1 MLADASAHLT
11 WNLVDDVRQLLSY
24 HFMVNAFRA
33 GTIVAVLAGTIG
45 WFMVLRRESFAG
57 HTLALVGF
65 PGAAAAAWLGIS
77 VTLGYFVSCAGAALL
92 IAGLAVTGSGGSD
105 ESAGIGVVQAGA
117 LALGFLFIAL
127 YQGSLSTLNAFLF
140 GTFLGIT
147 DDQVW
152 ALLAIAAAALTA
164 LTAVG
169 RPLLF
174 ASIDPDVA
182 AGRGVPV
189 RSLTVAFLLILGLT
203 VAEVSQITGALLVFA
218 LLVMPAAAAQS
229 VTARPRT
236 SLALTLV
243 LSVSVTWLSLAAAY
257 FSPWPIGFYVTTF
270 AFAAYLTALLGGR
283 ALSAHRRVA
292 TR

>member
-11 WNLVDDVRQLLSY
+11 WNLVDDIRQLFSY

-33 GTIVAVLAGTIG
+33 GTIVAVLAATIG

-92 IAGLAVTGSGGSD
+92 IAGLALTGSGRSD
-105 ESAGIGVVQAGA
+105 ESAGIGAVQATA
-117 LALGFLFIAL
+117 LASGFLFIAL
-127 YQGSLSTLNAFLF
+127 YQGSLSSLNAFLF

-152 ALLAIAAAALTA
+152 ALLVVAAAALVA
-164 LTAVG
+164 LIAVG

-174 ASIDPDVA
+174 ASVDPDVA

-218 LLVMPAAAAQS
+218 LLVMPPAAAQA
-229 VTARPRT
+229 VAARPRT
-236 SLALTLV
+236 SLIITLALSL
-243 LSVSVTWLSLAAAY
+243 SVTWLSLAAAY

-270 AFAAYLTALLGGR
+270 AFAIYLAAVVGGR
-283 ALSAHRRVA
+283 TVVSRRRA
-292 TR
+292 AAR

>member
-11 WNLVDDVRQLLSY
+11 WNLVDDIRQLFSY

-92 IAGLAVTGSGGSD
+92 IAGLALTGSGRSD
-105 ESAGIGVVQAGA
+105 ESAGIGVVQATA
-117 LALGFLFIAL
+117 LASGFLFIAL
-127 YQGSLSTLNAFLF
+127 YQGSLSSLNAFLF

-152 ALLAIAAAALTA
+152 ALLAVAAAALIA
-164 LTAVG
+164 LIAVG

-174 ASIDPDVA
+174 ASVDPDVA

-218 LLVMPAAAAQS
+218 LLVMPPAAAQA
-229 VTARPRT
+229 VAARPRT
-236 SLALTLV
+236 SLIITLV
-243 LSVSVTWLSLAAAY
+243 LSLSVTWLSLAAAY

-270 AFAAYLTALLGGR
+270 AFAIYLAALVGGR
-283 ALSAHRRVA
+283 TVVGRRRVVA
-292 TR
+292 R